1 MFLRLEALAPVVTRR
16 LNLAADCGV
25 LVLASTVCANTTE
38 HVSRR
43 EATLAA
49 VMVAISV
56 RLLGGLLL
64 REYEGWKGQG
74 IGPTLALTL
83 TLALGI
89 TGAVALLRAA
99 VPAYAAAM
107 TLRDF
112 VAVALPGMLLL
123 RASIPTLWTFA
134 RRAPADVLIVGTGP
148 LARHTAQQIQ
158 DQRALRS
165 VCSFLSFPDEQ
176 RKGGLP
182 GPLLGTSDDL
192 ERVLG
197 ERPFNEVYLAGSS
210 LRHGA
215 AMQTAIRICERFG
228 VPFALPANH
237 FRFDR
242 ARPTGS
248 AAVSDGYV
256 HYLSV
261 EHKPYQMA
269 VKRVFDVLVSG
280 GVLLLLSPL
289 LLVVSVLILVLCS
302 PGDILFRQQRVGRH
316 GRTFNMLK
324 FRTMVVDAEARKASL
339 QALNEQSGPV
349 FKIKDDPRV
358 TPLGRFLRR
367 FSIDELPQFFNV
379 LRGDMSIVGPRPP
392 VPSEV
397 ARYEAWQ
404 RRRLSVLP
412 GITCVWQVSGR
423 NEISFEEWMYLD
435 MRYIDHWSLT
445 EDIKLI
451 LKTVPVVVTGRGAS

>member
-38 HVSRR
+38 LVTRR

-56 RLLGGLLL
+56 RILGGLIL
-64 REYEGWKGQG
+64 REYEAWKGQG
-74 IGPTLALTL
+74 LGPVLALT
-83 TLALGI
+83 TALALAI

-99 VPAYAAAM
+99 VPAYVAAM
-107 TLRDF
+107 TLREF
-112 VAVALPGMLLL
+112 LAVALPGMLLL
-123 RASIPTLWTFA
+123 RASIPTLWTFS
-134 RRAPADVLIVGTGP
+134 RRYPDDVLIVGTGP
-148 LARHTAQQIQ
+148 LARHTAQQIE
-158 DQRALRS
+158 DQPGRRG
-165 VCSFLSFPDEQ
+165 VCSYLSFPDEE
-176 RKGGLP
+176 RRGGLP
-182 GPLLGTSDDL
+182 GLFLGTSDDL

-210 LRHGA
+210 LRHGG
-215 AMQTAIRICERFG
+215 AMQAAIRICERFG

-242 ARPTGS
+242 ARPTTS
-248 AAVSDGYV
+248 LAISDGYV

-269 VKRVFDVLVSG
+269 VKRVLDVLVSA

-316 GRTFNMLK
+316 GRMFNMLK
-324 FRTMVVDAEARKASL
+324 LRTMVVDAEARKASL
-339 QALNEQSGPV
+339 EALNEQSGPV
-349 FKIKDDPRV
+349 FKIKDDPRI

-367 FSIDELPQFFNV
+367 YSIDELPQFINV

-445 EDIKLI
+445 EDLKLI

>member
-1 MFLRLEALAPVVTRR
+1 MFLRLEALAPAMTRR

-38 HVSRR
+38 HVTRR

-49 VMVAISV
+49 VVAAITV
-56 RLLGGLLL
+56 RILSGLLL
-64 REYEGWKGQG
+64 REYEASRGHGL
-74 IGPTLALTL
+74 GPILAHTSALAL
-83 TLALGI
+83 AI
-89 TGAVALLRAA
+89 TGAVALLRAV

-107 TLRDF
+107 TLREF
-112 VAVALPGMLLL
+112 LAVALPGMLVL
-123 RASIPTLWTFA
+123 RVSIPTLWTLS
-134 RRAPADVLIVGTGP
+134 RREPADVLIVGTGP
-148 LARHTAQQIQ
+148 LGRHTARQIQ
-158 DQRALRS
+158 DQRGQRGACLY
-165 VCSFLSFPDEQ
+165 LAFPDEE

-182 GPLLGTSDDL
+182 GPLLGTSDEL

-210 LRHGA
+210 LRHGRP
-215 AMQTAIRICERFG
+215 MQSAIRICERFG

-242 ARPTGS
+242 ARPMS
-248 AAVSDGYV
+248 SLAIEDGYI

-269 VKRVFDVLVSG
+269 VKRVLDILVSG
-280 GVLLLLSPL
+280 SVLLLLSPL

-302 PGDILFRQQRVGRH
+302 PGGILFRQQRVGRH
-316 GRTFNMLK
+316 GRTFDMLK
-324 FRTMVVDAEARKASL
+324 FRTMVVDAEARKESL
-339 QALNEQSGPV
+339 AALNEQSGPV
-349 FKIKDDPRV
+349 FKIKHDPRI

-367 FSIDELPQFFNV
+367 YSIDELPQFINV

-435 MRYIDHWSLT
+435 MRYIDHWSLS

>member
-25 LVLASTVCANTTE
+25 LVLAATVCANSTD
-38 HVSRR
+38 HVTRR
-43 EATLAA
+43 EATLAGIL
-49 VMVAISV
+49 VAISM
-56 RLLGGLLL
+56 RLLGGLIL
-64 REYEGWKGQG
+64 REYEAWRGHGL
-74 IGPTLALTL
+74 GPILALTSV
-83 TLALGI
+83 LALAI
-89 TGAVALLRAA
+89 TGSIGLLRIA
-99 VPAYAAAM
+99 VPAYSAAM
-107 TLRDF
+107 TLREF
-112 VAVALPGMLLL
+112 LAVALPGMLLL

-134 RRAPADVLIVGTGP
+134 RRDPDDVLILGTGP
-148 LARHTAQQIQ
+148 LARHTAQQMQ
-158 DQRALRS
+158 EQRGRRGA
-165 VCSFLSFPDEQ
+165 CCYLSFPDEE

-182 GPLLGTSDDL
+182 GPFLGTSDDL

-197 ERPFNEVYLAGSS
+197 ERPFSEVYLAGSS
-210 LRHGA
+210 LRHGS
-215 AMQTAIRICERFG
+215 AMQAAIRICERFG

-242 ARPTGS
+242 ARPAS
-248 AAVSDGYV
+248 SQALADGYI

-269 VKRVFDVLVSG
+269 LKRVLDVLVSG
-280 GVLLLLSPL
+280 GVLLMLSPL

-302 PGDILFRQQRVGRH
+302 PGQILFRQQRVGRH

-324 FRTMVVDAEARKASL
+324 FRTMVVDAEARKESL

-349 FKIKDDPRV
+349 FKIKHDPRI

-367 FSIDELPQFFNV
+367 YSIDELPQFINV

-445 EDIKLI
+445 EDLKLI